1 MRLAEEGQDGEHQ
14 RPYEDEE
21 HDDEDGDLP
30 ALDGNGPQEAPV
42 TAVWLSGDM
51 STRCGH

>member
-1 MRLAEEGQDGEHQ
+1 MRLAEEGQDGKHQ

-30 ALDGNGPQEAPV
+30 ALDWNGPQEAPV
-42 TAVWLSGDM
+42 TAVRLEGESE
-51 STRCGH
+51 TCPN